1 MIMMKRL
8 SLMLALLLC
17 LLSFSIAAAEQSR
30 DIVLDMAVLKQYEN
44 ITSLCWVDETL
55 YMLGTGGVYQWSEGS
70 AQPTR
75 MLDLSA
81 ASQYAYRETPPDGNE
96 ELQSWQKAIRF
107 LFSDGTKLY
116 GLHPSSGQIYYISS
130 DVMKPVAQIP
140 PDLLSVQSG
149 DTPFFREIKSIAGNS
164 ENLCLLL
171 GTNDYND
178 YEKTELI
185 TFSIDDHSL
194 IKSTLQAVQSIAS
207 GAKGK
212 LLLYTSGEDG
222 GIWQYEPIT
231 DTCEQKLSTLH
242 AGESLNGLAWFGEKN
257 APVYYAANRVCLV
270 ESSDIIAIKA
280 YLPISFTTANTG
292 AVCSASGLY
301 AYPYGQYVFIRD
313 ISQAEPA
320 AQTVLKIIGD
330 FSPQTMIGFT
340 IENPDIAIVN
350 ASTSI
355 GDFLQ
360 QATITVDESMDLF
373 VVAAPGDYADIR
385 NKGFAE
391 PLNGDDELVRMA
403 KELYPTIHPRRFF
416 GTSGTG

>member
-1 MIMMKRL
+1 M
-8 SLMLALLLC
+8 
-17 LLSFSIAAAEQSR
+17 
-30 DIVLDMAVLKQYEN
+30 
-44 ITSLCWVDETL
+44 
-55 YMLGTGGVYQWSEGS
+55 
-70 AQPTR
+70 
-75 MLDLSA
+75 
-81 ASQYAYRETPPDGNE
+81 
-96 ELQSWQKAIRF
+96 
-107 LFSDGTKLY
+107 
-116 GLHPSSGQIYYISS
+116 
-130 DVMKPVAQIP
+130 
-140 PDLLSVQSG
+140 
-149 DTPFFREIKSIAGNS
+149 
-164 ENLCLLL
+164 
-171 GTNDYND
+171 
-178 YEKTELI
+178 
-185 TFSIDDHSL
+185 
-194 IKSTLQAVQSIAS
+194 
-207 GAKGK
+207 
-212 LLLYTSGEDG
+212 
-222 GIWQYEPIT
+222 
-231 DTCEQKLSTLH
+231 
-242 AGESLNGLAWFGEKN
+242 AWFGEKN